1 MIVDEASMIDADLM
15 LELLET
21 VPDGASLIFIIG
33 DVDQLLQLG
42 LVNHLKILLNQKLQ
56 V

>member
-21 VPDGASLIFIIG
+21 VPDGASLIFIG
-33 DVDQLLQLG
+33 DVDQPSSWPWST
-42 LVNHLKILLNQKLQ
+42 I
-56 V
+56 

>member
-21 VPDGASLIFIIG
+21 VPDGASLIFIG